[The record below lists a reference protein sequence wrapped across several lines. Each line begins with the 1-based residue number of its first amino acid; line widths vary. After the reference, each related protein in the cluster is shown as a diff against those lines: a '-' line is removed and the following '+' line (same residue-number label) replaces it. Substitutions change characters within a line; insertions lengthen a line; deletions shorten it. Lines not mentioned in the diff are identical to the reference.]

1 MCVYWLI
8 GISLVFPHTHS
19 HPRPPESPRQM
30 LCACTSNVCYEYEP
44 LTNIHGW
51 FCSSS
56 LPWPSSPRIPLVMQ
70 SVSVVRR
77 WLGDTIRLW
86 RCWISTVLACPH
98 QPSQVYVICQCLCM
112 GVILEKTL
120 RLLDLIQSYIV
131 LWYLVTLSWGRRVC
145 QP

>member
-1 MCVYWLI
+1 MFRCVLWVFRTTLLVLSSPHPPPCKVIITVRLLWLKTLTYMCILI
-8 GISLVFPHTHS
+8 GISWVFPPTHS
-19 HPRPPESPRQM
+19 DPRPPESSRQM

-56 LPWPSSPRIPLVMQ
+56 LPWPSSTRIPLVMQ

-98 QPSQVYVICQCLCM
+98 QPSQVYVIP
-112 GVILEKTL
+112 
-120 RLLDLIQSYIV
+120 S
-131 LWYLVTLSWGRRVC
+131 
-145 QP
+145 